1 MIPWL
6 RIAGAELYMWLCLYM
21 PCFLKKGIKNAR
33 CGVLPGGGNYFLL
46 CYVKVMWYDTSGN
59 IL

>member
-6 RIAGAELYMWLCLYM
+6 RMAGAELYIWLCLYM

-46 CYVKVMWYDTSGN
+46 CYIKVM
-59 IL
+59 